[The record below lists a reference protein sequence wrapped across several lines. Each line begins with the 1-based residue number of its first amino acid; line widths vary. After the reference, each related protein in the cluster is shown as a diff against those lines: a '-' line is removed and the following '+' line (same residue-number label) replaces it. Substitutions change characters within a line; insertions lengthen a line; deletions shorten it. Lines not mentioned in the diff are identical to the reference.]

1 MKHAPARLTVD
12 MSAQEHMC
20 LKMAS
25 AGLGISMREFMIIA
39 AFEKM
44 EELEDKWL
52 AQKARETLKKIES
65 GEEKVHDFNKLKK
78 RLL

>member
-1 MKHAPARLTVD
+1 MKHSSSRLTVD

-25 AGLGISMREFMIIA
+25 ASLGVSMREFILIA

-52 AQKARETLKKIES
+52 IQKARETLKRIES
-65 GEEKVHDFNKLKK
+65 GEEKVRDFNKVKK
-78 RLL
+78 RVL